1 MTKADTIAVKLK
13 TALQADFIEVLDVSH
28 EHAGHGGWRE
38 GGETHFKL
46 TITSPQFAGK
56 AVYNSIEWLTVC
68 LLMNWQTGYTHWKCT
83 YLSAASL

>member
-28 EHAGHGGWRE
+28 EHEGHGGWRK

-56 AVYNSIEWLTVC
+56 SRVQQHRMVNS
-68 LLMNWQTGYTHWKCT
+68 LLADELAKGIHALEMH
-83 YLSAASL
+83 LSVSS

>member
-56 AVYNSIEWLTVC
+56 SRVQQHRMVNS
-68 LLMNWQTGYTHWKCT
+68 LLADELANGIHALEMQ
-83 YLSAASL
+83 LSVSN

>member
-56 AVYNSIEWLTVC
+56 SRVQQHRMVNS
-68 LLMNWQTGYTHWKCT
+68 LLADELANGVHALEMH
-83 YLSAASL
+83 LSVSS

>member
-28 EHAGHGGWRE
+28 EHEGHGGWRE

-56 AVYNSIEWLTVC
+56 SRVQQHRMVNS
-68 LLMNWQTGYTHWKCT
+68 LLADELANGIHALEMH
-83 YLSAASL
+83 LSVSS

>member
-56 AVYNSIEWLTVC
+56 SRVQQHRMVNS
-68 LLMNWQTGYTHWKCT
+68 LLADELANGIHALEM
-83 YLSAASL
+83 YLSVSS

>member
-1 MTKADTIAVKLK
+1 MTKTDTIAVKLK

-56 AVYNSIEWLTVC
+56 SRVQQHRMVNS
-68 LLMNWQTGYTHWKCT
+68 LLADELANGIHALEMH
-83 YLSAASL
+83 LSVSS

>member
-56 AVYNSIEWLTVC
+56 SRVQQHRMVNS
-68 LLMNWQTGYTHWKCT
+68 LLADELANGIHALEMQ
-83 YLSAASL
+83 LSVSS

>member
-1 MTKADTIAVKLK
+1 MTKADTIAAKLK

-46 TITSPQFAGK
+46 TITSPRFAGK
-56 AVYNSIEWLTVC
+56 SRVQQHRMVNS
-68 LLMNWQTGYTHWKCT
+68 LLADELANGIHALEMH
-83 YLSAASL
+83 LSVST

>member
-56 AVYNSIEWLTVC
+56 SRVQQHRIVNS
-68 LLMNWQTGYTHWKCT
+68 LLADELANGIHALEMH
-83 YLSAASL
+83 LSVSS

>member
-28 EHAGHGGWRE
+28 EHAGHGGWRD

-56 AVYNSIEWLTVC
+56 SRVQQHRMVNS
-68 LLMNWQTGYTHWKCT
+68 LLADELANGIHALEMQ
-83 YLSAASL
+83 LSVSN

>member
-28 EHAGHGGWRE
+28 EHVGHGGWRE

-56 AVYNSIEWLTVC
+56 SRVQQHRMVNS
-68 LLMNWQTGYTHWKCT
+68 LLADELANGVHALEMH
-83 YLSAASL
+83 LSVSS

>member
-56 AVYNSIEWLTVC
+56 SRVQQHRMVNS
-68 LLMNWQTGYTHWKCT
+68 LLADELANGIHALEMH
-83 YLSAASL
+83 LSVSS

>member
-46 TITSPQFAGK
+46 TITSQQFAGK
-56 AVYNSIEWLTVC
+56 SRVQQHRMVNS
-68 LLMNWQTGYTHWKCT
+68 LLADELANGIHALEMH
-83 YLSAASL
+83 LSVSS